1 LCFINTE
8 YKSQQTLLEKQVYN
22 VASPE
27 VASLMKYSDFSEL
40 DYIGKTNISI
50 PIYNINFGKVKIP
63 IDLSY
68 NTKGNKVADIATS
81 VGLGWDLNAGG
92 NLTIKVN
99 DQNDLTETYAYYT
112 TSTFEPEQSLSW
124 HRQSKGF
131 LCTTWPDQLFYSNI
145 NGQQLCIS
153 TRIEWN
159 DDGMVDAAPDFYYI
173 NAPGFND
180 KFYLTR
186 INDTQFKAHFFN
198 STNAKLNNNL
208 ILTIKPTCGGF
219 ESTFWGNSG
228 KASVFYQ
235 IDKFEIVGENGY
247 IYTFNDYEIGK
258 ITEYPQ
264 DFLSHDSYQVNNW
277 YLSKMKDPVSGREV
291 KFEYETYVNNY
302 EHPSLNTIED
312 VDFGN
317 YNVATNYS
325 LGSNSSIYETP
336 PLIYNK
342 FTTSQF
348 AIKRLKKLITDQ
360 ETIEFTYAFNRIDY
374 PGNGLSNIKV
384 KSKGGDII
392 KQADFTYSYFDSSGC
407 TAGNYECKRLRLD
420 KIEDSSLG
428 SYNFSYDINNFPARN
443 SSKVDFLGY
452 YNNNSSNITFS
463 KTDFHPY
470 DLNYFPKAKTYFYP
484 DLATDNILPFK
495 LINKQPYFEP
505 SGIDKTPSS
514 ISKLGLLQRIVYPT
528 GGALELNYE
537 NDDFIFEGEKYILG
551 STRINSMK
559 LYDSQNSISKEIKYK
574 YLNTNNKSSG
584 QINFITTPSNVAR
597 TYVSSG
603 IGFNT
608 GAIVGYSR
616 IVEEVTGKG
625 YIEKNYSNFSD
636 YPDKF
641 MEPDTNFTDQ
651 GVKNLL
657 KFLKFPSSY
666 VQSFDGRRGKL
677 LSANYY
683 KEGQTTP
690 IKKETYTYDYHVK
703 DSIKVQKAFSSY
715 INFGYNNSGTYTSS
729 NYLLRYFNNT
739 SSNSKEEFLTGGSIK
754 EENFFSYDDSR
765 LTYKK
770 SVSNGDIMEEY
781 YRNAKDKSIQKL
793 IDVNIFDKY
802 VEVEKKKNGKT
813 LTKQEAKYENPS
825 TIFPSSELAYD
836 LKTNL
841 MEPEVIYDQYDN
853 QGNLQQFTT
862 RNGVSTTII
871 WGYNQTQPIAK
882 IEGAK
887 LSDVSQT
894 LVNNIVNAS
903 NDDNVPPQ
911 GVSKNQTEQ
920 NLLLVLNAFRND
932 ASLNSYKI
940 TTYTYDPL
948 IGVTTITPSS
958 GVRENYIYDTAN
970 RLEKIVDANSNI
982 IKEYKYNY
990 APTKYYNSER
1000 SGNFA
1005 KYCGSS
1011 GTGTSFTYIV
1021 PANKY
1026 TSTISQ
1032 SDADQKAVDEI
1043 AANGQNA
1050 ANNNPNGTCTT
1061 INCTVVKGSQINQ
1074 FNYGSI
1080 SVSNPTTYR
1089 IQIGFLYETNNQYW
1103 NQGGTIIGKINGTCI
1118 PNGIRTSSTYSNG
1131 IWNLAIDTNG
1141 YIKATISSA
1150 SPSLVNNT
1158 NVALDFTFSIN

>member
-1 LCFINTE
+1 MKNKYKLILLFLCFIHTQ
-8 YKSQQTLLEKQVYN
+8 YQSQQTLLQKQLYN

-27 VASLMKYSDFSEL
+27 VASLMKYNDFSEL
-40 DYIGKTNISI
+40 DYIGKNNISV

-81 VGLGWDLNAGG
+81 VGLGWNLNAGG
-92 NLTIKVN
+92 NLTVKVN
-99 DQNDLTETYAYYT
+99 DQNDFTETYAYYT
-112 TSTFEPEQSLSW
+112 TATFEPEQSLAW
-124 HRQSKGF
+124 HRQSTGY
-131 LCTTWPDQLFYSNI
+131 LCTVWPDQLFYSNI
-145 NGQQLCIS
+145 NGQQLCIN
-153 TRIEWN
+153 TKIEWN
-159 DDGMVDAAPDFYYI
+159 DDGMVDSAPDFYYI

-186 INDTQFKAHFFN
+186 INDTQFKTNFFN

-208 ILTIKPTCGGF
+208 ILTIKPTCGGY
-219 ESTFWGNSG
+219 ESTFWGNAG

-264 DFLSHDSYQVNNW
+264 DLLSHDSYQVNNW

-302 EHPSLNTIED
+302 EHPSLNTVED

-317 YNVATNYS
+317 YNVAGNYS
-325 LGSNSSIYETP
+325 LGSNSSIYEAP

-360 ETIEFTYAFNRIDY
+360 ETVEFTYAFNRIDY

-384 KSKGGDII
+384 KSKSGDII
-392 KQADFTYSYFDSSGC
+392 KQTNFTYSYFDSSSC

-428 SYNFSYDINNFPARN
+428 SYSFSYDTNNFPPRN

-452 YNNNSSNITFS
+452 FNNNSSNITFS

-470 DLNYFPKAKTYFYP
+470 DWNYFPKTKTYFYP
-484 DLATDNILPFK
+484 DLTRDNILPFK
-495 LINKQPYFEP
+495 LVNKQPYFEP
-505 SGIDKTPSS
+505 SGIDKTPST

-537 NDDFIFEGEKYILG
+537 NDDFIYEGEKYILG

-559 LYDSQNSISKEIKYK
+559 LFDSQNNISKEIKYK

-584 QINFITTPSNVAR
+584 QINFITTPSNMTR

-603 IGFNT
+603 VGFNT

-641 MEPDTNFTDQ
+641 MVSDTNFTDQ

-677 LSANYY
+677 LSVNYY
-683 KEGQTTP
+683 KEGIAIP

-703 DSIKVQKAFSSY
+703 DSLKVQKAFSSY

-739 SSNSKEEFLTGGSIK
+739 SSNSREEFFTGGSTK
-754 EENFFSYDDSR
+754 EENFFTYDDTR

-770 SVSNGDIMEEY
+770 SISNGDITEEY

-793 IDVNIFDKY
+793 INANILDTP
-802 VEVEKKKNGKT
+802 VEVEKKKNGK
-813 LTKQEAKYENPS
+813 LLSKEQFKYDHS
-825 TIFPSSELAYD
+825 YTMLPSSVISTDIGNNTLDTEISYD
-836 LKTNL
+836 G
-841 MEPEVIYDQYDN
+841 YDMN
-853 QGNLQQFTT
+853 GNLVQYTSKD
-862 RNGVSTTII
+862 GISTVIV
-871 WGYNQTQPIAK
+871 WGYGQTQPIAEIK
-882 IEGAK
+882 NAK
-887 LSDVSQT
+887 FTDISWASMFTIAEASDLDAAAGT
-894 LVNNIVNAS
+894 NNDES
-903 NDDNVPPQ
+903 
-911 GVSKNQTEQ
+911 
-920 NLLLVLNAFRND
+920 NLLNALNTFRTNL
-932 ASLNSYKI
+932 SNYKI

-948 IGVTTITPSS
+948 IGLRSITPPS
-958 GVRENYIYDTAN
+958 GIRENYIYDSAG
-970 RLEKIVDANSNI
+970 RLQKIVDINGRTV
-982 IKEYKYNY
+982 KEMKYNY
-990 APTKYYNSER
+990 KN
-1000 SGNFA
+1000 
-1005 KYCGSS
+1005 
-1011 GTGTSFTYIV
+1011 
-1021 PANKY
+1021 
-1026 TSTISQ
+1026 
-1032 SDADQKAVDEI
+1032 
-1043 AANGQNA
+1043 
-1050 ANNNPNGTCTT
+1050 
-1061 INCTVVKGSQINQ
+1061 
-1074 FNYGSI
+1074 
-1080 SVSNPTTYR
+1080 
-1089 IQIGFLYETNNQYW
+1089 
-1103 NQGGTIIGKINGTCI
+1103 
-1118 PNGIRTSSTYSNG
+1118 
-1131 IWNLAIDTNG
+1131 
-1141 YIKATISSA
+1141 
-1150 SPSLVNNT
+1150 
-1158 NVALDFTFSIN
+1158 